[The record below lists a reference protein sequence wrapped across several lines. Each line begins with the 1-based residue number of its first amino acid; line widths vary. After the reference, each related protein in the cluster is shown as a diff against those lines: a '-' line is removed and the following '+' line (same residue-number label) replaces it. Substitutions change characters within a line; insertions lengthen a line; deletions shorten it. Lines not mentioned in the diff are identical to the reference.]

1 MSGLIWAGIGKG
13 IADAGTAVGSSMLRS
28 ITDDERQQDR
38 LELARER
45 QTAAA
50 ELQRQRLDQSRELA
64 QARLDARGS
73 GGSGGGLSLDD
84 IAEGGKAEGI
94 VAGMLDGSTIPELRR
109 VRAFR
114 DGKGDQFKQDV
125 TRNVA
130 GPNDGSNEPAGADKA
145 ANPMARDP
153 SQASSIVTQIMREY
167 PPGFEAEMR
176 SKVKALARIEEAAA
190 QGKNYDSVTK
200 GRQTQQEVD
209 ASTEAM
215 RDPARAG
222 VIGQGMAA
230 GQGKELVG
238 GDSNVTRNKFTGA
251 TTNTLVGD
259 SQMRE
264 NNAQAGQ
271 ASAAGRKSDADA
283 SRVNDRTDTETLRT
297 MADYTQR
304 ERTLRTQLGK
314 AMIGEEK
321 DNARA
326 ELDALLQE
334 RKDFEARVATR
345 KPQAAGSKT
354 SDNKPAAAAA
364 LPRGAVQI
372 GTSGGKPVYQTPDG
386 KKFIQN

>member
-50 ELQRQRLDQSRELA
+50 ELQRQRLDQARETA
-64 QARLDARGS
+64 QARLDAKGS
-73 GGSGGGLSLDD
+73 GNGGGGGLSLDD

-130 GPNDGSNEPAGADKA
+130 GPNDGSNEPAGADRA

-209 ASTEAM
+209 ASAEAM

-222 VIGQGMAA
+222 VIGQGIAA

-259 SQMRE
+259 SQVRE

-271 ASAAGRKSDADA
+271 AASAGRKSDADA
-283 SRVNDRTDTETLRT
+283 SRVNDRSDPETMR
-297 MADYTQR
+297 MRSDYTQR
-304 ERTLRTQLGK
+304 ERTLRTQLSR
-314 AMIGEEK
+314 AMIGDEK
-321 DNARA
+321 DSVQQ
-326 ELDALLQE
+326 ELDALIQE
-334 RKDFEARVATR
+334 RKNFEAQVATR
-345 KPQAAGSKT
+345 KPQAAGAKT
-354 SDNKPAAAAA
+354 GDNKPVVAG
-364 LPRGAVQI
+364 LPKGAVQI